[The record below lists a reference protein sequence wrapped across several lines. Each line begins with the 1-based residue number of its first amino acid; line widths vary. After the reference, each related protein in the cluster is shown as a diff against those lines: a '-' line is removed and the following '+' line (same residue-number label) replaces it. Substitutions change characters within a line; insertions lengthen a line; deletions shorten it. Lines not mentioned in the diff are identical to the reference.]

1 VTACNGLGGI
11 TGGYIVHQKEAPRS
25 MTAICIS
32 VGSHTLIIVLTGTC
46 TLLFW
51 WANRRQRKGKGLIES
66 VGESNIR
73 IK

>member
-1 VTACNGLGGI
+1 MYWSWWHYGELHSPSKGG
-11 TGGYIVHQKEAPRS
+11 TKVHGGDMYQ
-25 MTAICIS
+25 C
-32 VGSHTLIIVLTGTC
+32 GSQALIIVLAGTC

-51 WANRRQRKGKGLIES
+51 RANRRQRKGKGLIES